1 MAEELIRG
9 DPMNI
14 FYSIVKFVSIYLV
27 ALIIVRLMGKR
38 ALGQL
43 SLFDLVIMAGIGDV
57 IIVVGMEQQ
66 VPFLK
71 GVLIIAVLGGL
82 ELFFSMLSYRSKFMA
97 GLVEGKPTLLI
108 DNGVLLEENLAKE
121 HISHL
126 DLRQEL
132 RQQGVVKISQVSKAV
147 FETCGKISVIVKE
160 DEPEPV
166 ANERLLEELVAIRR
180 ELADLKENLIFKES

>member
-1 MAEELIRG
+1 
-9 DPMNI
+9 MNI
-14 FYSIVKFVSIYLV
+14 LFIIGRFISIYIL

-66 VPFLK
+66 VSFLK
-71 GVLIIAVLGGL
+71 GVLSLLVLGGL
-82 ELFFSMLSYRSKFMA
+82 EIFLSMLSYRSKFMA
-97 GLVEGKPTLLI
+97 ELLEGKPTLLVN
-108 DNGVLLEENLAKE
+108 DGVMLENNMAKE
-121 HISHL
+121 HISYS

-147 FETCGKISVIVKE
+147 LEACGKISVIVKE
-160 DEPEPV
+160 DEEQTD
-166 ANERLLEELVAIRR
+166 NLNQRLNDELAAIRQELVEIKQA
-180 ELADLKENLIFKES
+180 LLPKEN

>member
-1 MAEELIRG
+1 
-9 DPMNI
+9 MNI
-14 FYSIVKFVSIYLV
+14 FYSIVKFISIYLV
-27 ALIIVRLMGKR
+27 ALIVVRLMGKR

-66 VPFLK
+66 VSFFK
-71 GVLIIAVLGGL
+71 GVLIITVLGGL
-82 ELFFSMLSYRSKFMA
+82 ELFLSMLSYRSKFMA
-97 GLVEGKPTLLI
+97 GLLEGKPTLLI
-108 DNGVLLEENLAKE
+108 ANGVLLEENLAKE

-132 RQQGVVKISQVSKAV
+132 RQQGVAKISQVSKAV
-147 FETCGKISVIVKE
+147 LEACGKISVIVKE

-166 ANERLLEELVAIRR
+166 ANEQLLEELAAIRR
-180 ELADLKENLIFKES
+180 ELAELKKNLALKES

>member
-1 MAEELIRG
+1 
-9 DPMNI
+9 MNI
-14 FYSIVKFVSIYLV
+14 FYSIIRFIFIYFV
-27 ALIIVRLMGKR
+27 ALITVRFMGKR

-66 VPFLK
+66 VSFLK
-71 GVLIIAVLGGL
+71 GVLILAVLGGL
-82 ELFFSMLSYRSKFMA
+82 ELFLSMLSYRSKLMA
-97 GLVEGKPTLLI
+97 GLLEGKPTLLI

-132 RQQGVVKISQVSKAV
+132 RQQGVVNTSQVSKAV
-147 FETCGKISVIVKE
+147 LETCGKVSVILKE

-166 ANERLLEELVAIRR
+166 ANEQLLQ
-180 ELADLKENLIFKES
+180 ELAALRLELAELKKNLILKES